1 MDGETVIETK
11 DLTKVYGDLI
21 AVNHVNLKIQKG
33 EIFGFLGP
41 NGAGKSTLVKVL
53 VGLLH
58 PTAGEA
64 RLLGR
69 PLGDI
74 AVRRHIGYLPENFRY
89 QDWLTAAELLHFHG
103 ALCGLPAGERRRR
116 IGETLELVGLTGRE
130 HHRIR
135 TYSKGMQQRLGV
147 ACALIGDPDLVFLD
161 EPTSALDPLGRR
173 DMRELIVHLRE
184 HGKTVFLNSHL
195 LGEVEAVCDTVA
207 IIDRGQI
214 VARGRL
220 EDLLAPT
227 VEVEMEVE
235 GLTPGLE
242 AALAAQASACHR
254 NGSHLALTLVRRED
268 VPRLAET
275 VIASGGRLHAL
286 IPRQRSLEELFV
298 EVIRGDAA
306 GPPHHSPSGG
316 PAGGLPACS

>member
-1 MDGETVIETK
+1 MNAVVTRG
-11 DLTKVYGDLI
+11 LTKLYGNRVGCRDIDLEVP
-21 AVNHVNLKIQKG
+21 ARCV
-33 EIFGFLGP
+33 FGFLGP

-74 AVRRHIGYLPENFRY
+74 PVRRRIGYLPENFRY
-89 QDWLTAAELLHFHG
+89 QDWLTGAELLDIHA

-130 HHRIR
+130 HHRVR

-161 EPTSALDPLGRR
+161 EPTSGLDPLGRR
-173 DMRELIVHLRE
+173 EVRELIVRLRE
-184 HGKTVFLNSHL
+184 RGKTVFLNSHL

-207 IIDRGQI
+207 IINKGQI

-220 EDLLAPT
+220 DDLLAPT
-227 VEVEMEVE
+227 VEVEMDIE
-235 GLTPGLE
+235 GLTSGLE
-242 AALAAQASACHR
+242 EALAAQATGCHR
-254 NGSHLALTLVRRED
+254 NGSRLTLTLARRED
-268 VPRLAET
+268 IPRLAET
-275 VIASGGRLHAL
+275 VVAAGGRLHSL
-286 IPRQRSLEELFV
+286 IPRQHSLEDLFV
-298 EVIRGDAA
+298 QVIRGEGRPGDPHTAPPG
-306 GPPHHSPSGG
+306 GPPT
-316 PAGGLPACS
+316 CS